1 MGYETRLHIGIEYDP
16 AWNYERTIHE
26 IARVDLSKAGYTT
39 RTGRLLAQAR
49 NSDEHFTLWADNGND
64 RITEDSYGDALT
76 AVDMDE
82 LINAMHADNAEEPYR
97 RFTVA
102 LALLTAIRNDPEW
115 NYERDRIRVV
125 QYGH

>member
-1 MGYETRLHIGIEYDP
+1 MGYETRLHIGIEYDIANP
-16 AWNYERTIHE
+16 ERTISE
-26 IARVDLSKAGYTT
+26 IARVDLSKVGYST
-39 RTGRLLAQAR
+39 RTGKVLADAR
-49 NSDEHFTLWADNGND
+49 KSDEHFTLWADNGND
-64 RITEDSYGDALT
+64 RITEDRYGDALT

-82 LINAMHADNAEEPYR
+82 LIDAMHADNVEEPYR

-115 NYERDRIRVV
+115 DYDRDRIRVV